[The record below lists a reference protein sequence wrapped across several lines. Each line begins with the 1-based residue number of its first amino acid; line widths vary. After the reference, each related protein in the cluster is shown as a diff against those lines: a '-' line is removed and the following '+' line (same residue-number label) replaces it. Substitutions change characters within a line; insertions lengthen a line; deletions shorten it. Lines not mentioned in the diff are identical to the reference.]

1 MTALKLR
8 LVGRSD
14 QPLFKW
20 QTTNAEAK
28 RVSEGLLWVGSRDSN
43 RKAPA
48 KAVAAAPQ
56 RPASGNQCERIERK
70 AARRRCPKALAP
82 ILDNIRKNA
91 VHAR

>member
-28 RVSEGLLWVGSRDSN
+28 RVSEGLPLGRN
-43 RKAPA
+43 RKFKHGVIAGSN
-48 KAVAAAPQ
+48 
-56 RPASGNQCERIERK
+56 ASK
-70 AARRRCPKALAP
+70 
-82 ILDNIRKNA
+82 
-91 VHAR
+91 V